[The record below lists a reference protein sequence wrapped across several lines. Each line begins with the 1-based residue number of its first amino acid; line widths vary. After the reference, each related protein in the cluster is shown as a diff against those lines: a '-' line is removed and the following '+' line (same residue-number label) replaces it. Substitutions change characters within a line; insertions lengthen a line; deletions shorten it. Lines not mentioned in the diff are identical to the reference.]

1 MAKLKLL
8 PYYHENYD
16 SIAKEA
22 VKTGNFIW
30 GSWWY
35 LHGKL
40 EDILGYDKASVINAK
55 ECPEY
60 IRMIHGIDS
69 LSGNKAIIPELY
81 INDII
86 ECEVVGVEEPCIG
99 YFWTTNEWATTISSE
114 SGECFDNPHWD
125 QRGLV
130 CLKSDV
136 EGCEYALKKYKEK
149 SRSL

>member
-16 SIAKEA
+16 SIAREA
-22 VKTGNFIW
+22 EKTGNFAYNN
-30 GSWWY
+30 WWY

-69 LSGNKAIIPELY
+69 LSGDKTIIPELY

-99 YFWTTNEWATTISSE
+99 YFWTTNKWAK
-114 SGECFDNPHWD
+114 ECFDDPHWD

-130 CLKSDV
+130 CLKSDIG
-136 EGCEYALKKYKEK
+136 GCEYALSRYKEK